1 MLLQWAQEEKTL
13 FSFLLFVHMTLG
25 WWHSPQDKVTG
36 HRKQREEIHA
46 SRLPSDGHAKH
57 FAREKKMLAWRV
69 PNNLLTFFDHMR
81 IPISQTRKQP
91 FKRRFFSVVS
101 FLGQF
106 FFSPF
111 WNRFGKP
118 PVTIIATWPDRKQK
132 VLFSFLGFF
141 QLSLHAHT
149 FLSPY
154 TAFTTGILNGKN
166 SQRNCCF
173 LCHSSV
179 LQGEETPRHFHRSYQ
194 CHRHRSRS

>member
-1 MLLQWAQEEKTL
+1 MR
-13 FSFLLFVHMTLG
+13 MTLG

-101 FLGQF
+101 FSGQF

-141 QLSLHAHT
+141 NYLSTPTLFFPLTLHLQRG
-149 FLSPY
+149 FSPPKKLL
-154 TAFTTGILNGKN
+154 F
-166 SQRNCCF
+166 F
-173 LCHSSV
+173 VCHSSV

-194 CHRHRSRS
+194 CHRNRNRS